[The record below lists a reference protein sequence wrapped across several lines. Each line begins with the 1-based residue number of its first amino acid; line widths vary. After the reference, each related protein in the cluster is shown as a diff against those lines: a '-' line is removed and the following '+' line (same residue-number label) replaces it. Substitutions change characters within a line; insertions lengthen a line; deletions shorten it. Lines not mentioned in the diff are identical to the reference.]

1 MPAPISA
8 TTPRA
13 CPCTASDAGRT
24 CLNRT
29 EGCPHRNYW
38 RCVQSMKK
46 NLNDLTLKY
55 KNCTPLVYLLPPTSG
70 FSKPDLHPS
79 ERLMNTASHGAIE
92 AAASSF
98 QSFTMENQPVSGLV
112 EQSMDGSLS
121 TSCREGQLALT
132 GMDYAEI
139 ERRVLSWR
147 MSCLQ
152 SGYTKRDIAAWLYSG
167 QLSPSGRVT
176 FGVDEGSSGGSIM
189 MEVEERDGSL
199 YVKRAAHWE

>member
-1 MPAPISA
+1 MRAPTST

-13 CPCTASDAGRT
+13 CPCTASDAGRMSSS
-24 CLNRT
+24 RT
-29 EGCPHRNYW
+29 VGCPHRNYW

-46 NLNDLTLKY
+46 KAREHTLKSLHFTMMEY
-55 KNCTPLVYLLPPTSG
+55 LVQRTYGCFEQVSPL
-70 FSKPDLHPS
+70 S
-79 ERLMNTASHGAIE
+79 ERLMITASHGALE

-98 QSFTMENQPVSGLV
+98 RSFTMENQPTSGLV

-121 TSCREGQLALT
+121 TLCPEGQLALT

-152 SGYTKRDIAAWLYSG
+152 SGSTKRDIAAWLYSV
-167 QLSPSGRVT
+167 QLSPSGRLPSSP
-176 FGVDEGSSGGSIM
+176 ELQSLAGS
-189 MEVEERDGSL
+189 METKLAETGT
-199 YVKRAAHWE
+199 